1 MSETKQEEKIPTLK
15 DFPVEWQIIVR
26 AAQSLV
32 SKARDG
38 SDIEI
43 LRGRY
48 SVIYNTKKVMLELI
62 YYPDRKMLEILWEK
76 YDISDKD
83 ERKPSF
89 IKTIE
94 KRMEEREAL
103 ELISAWEEKITY
115 HIRNKSSTIL
125 LLEDFSSL
133 YSMLEE
139 LKKEREKK
147 KERDEK

>member
-1 MSETKQEEKIPTLK
+1 MSETKQEEKIQIK
-15 DFPVEWQIIVR
+15 DFPVEWQIVIR
-26 AAQSLV
+26 GAQSLV

-38 SDIEI
+38 ADIEI

-62 YYPDRKMLEILWEK
+62 YYPDMKVLEVLWEK
-76 YDISDKD
+76 YDISNKD

-89 IKTIE
+89 IKTVE
-94 KRMEEREAL
+94 KKMEESEAL

-115 HIRNKSSTIL
+115 HIRNKSSVTL

-133 YSMLEE
+133 YNMFEE